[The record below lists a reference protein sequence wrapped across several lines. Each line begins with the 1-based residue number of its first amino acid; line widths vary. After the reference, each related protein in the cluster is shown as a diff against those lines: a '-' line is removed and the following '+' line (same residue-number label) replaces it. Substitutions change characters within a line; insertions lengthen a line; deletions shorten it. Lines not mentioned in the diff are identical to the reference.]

1 MIKNFSKYLL
11 MISFLVIV
19 LPLISWGQGIID
31 TNSLQISINPQNP
44 EPGQIVK
51 ITINS
56 FSFDINRS
64 KNTFYIDG
72 VKKKTEIGLKEFSVE
87 AGKNGQKTTIKATAE
102 TTQGSVKEIEISFTP
117 AVVDLIYEFLSYT
130 PPFYKGKALNPN
142 QGIVL
147 VTAMPELIKISGVK
161 IPAQDIIYSWK
172 RNGKIDQNVSGLGKN
187 TLFFQ
192 GTVPIRDSLVEVMA
206 SSLDNSV
213 FASKQINITNDDPK
227 IIFYEDSPIYGIMF
241 NKAISGN
248 VRMLADEF
256 KVKVFPY
263 FMSVG
268 YAQSPDLSYK
278 WSINSRISENL
289 DEDKSAMVFRQEGIG
304 SGLANISLK
313 IENTL
318 RIFQFSENNFVI
330 NFEKQ

>member
-1 MIKNFSKYLL
+1 
-11 MISFLVIV
+11 
-19 LPLISWGQGIID
+19 
-31 TNSLQISINPQNP
+31 
-44 EPGQIVK
+44 
-51 ITINS
+51 
-56 FSFDINRS
+56 
-64 KNTFYIDG
+64 
-72 VKKKTEIGLKEFSVE
+72 
-87 AGKNGQKTTIKATAE
+87 
-102 TTQGSVKEIEISFTP
+102 
-117 AVVDLIYEFLSYT
+117 
-130 PPFYKGKALNPN
+130 
-142 QGIVL
+142 
-147 VTAMPELIKISGVK
+147 MPELIKISGVK

>member
-268 YAQSPDLSYK
+268 YAQSPDLNYK
-278 WSINSRISENL
+278 WSINNKVSENL